1 MMPDFPPVR
10 ACIFDSDG
18 LLINSEDIYS
28 ITINEILH
36 KHGLPDIPWSVKAT
50 QQSRGRQ
57 VGLTLLPTNHIS
69 IAIRL
74 TCPGLQQRA

>member
-1 MMPDFPPVR
+1 MPDFPPVR

-28 ITINEILH
+28 ITMNEVLH
-36 KHGLPDIPWSVKAT
+36 EYGLPDIPWTVKAT

-57 VGLTLLPTNHIS
+57 VGGLPQAPVFSPQARS
-69 IAIRL
+69 I
-74 TCPGLQQRA
+74 